1 MKFRSEYQYNH
12 TIRKCDFII
21 TFFLKGEWKC
31 FKAKHFIANNILIGI
46 GISCKDI
53 KRFDVFDIC
62 SNFRLTQNLLI
73 SMQNV
78 KKIFLKYFLKW
89 KEVQFKRLLSAFF
102 AASMHFHFYFHL
114 LLVYE
119 RWILN
124 WEIAS
129 KDSHNF
135 ALGVMSSNLI
145 ELKFICR
152 LILCELMRKVTL
164 EFLSIIVG
172 NKFAGTLLKMIER
185 WFQALKL
192 VIMTFSGIYIVARY
206 AWSSSPYSIFTILR
220 E

>member
-1 MKFRSEYQYNH
+1 MVSYAKISNALMYLIFVL
-12 TIRKCDFII
+12 IFVWRK
-21 TFFLKGEWKC
+21 
-31 FKAKHFIANNILIGI
+31 
-46 GISCKDI
+46 
-53 KRFDVFDIC
+53 IC
-62 SNFRLTQNLLI
+62 SFRCKTSKKFSSNIFSNEKKSSL
-73 SMQNV
+73 NV
-78 KKIFLKYFLKW
+78 C
-89 KEVQFKRLLSAFF
+89 SAFF

-152 LILCELMRKVTL
+152 LILCELMRKATL